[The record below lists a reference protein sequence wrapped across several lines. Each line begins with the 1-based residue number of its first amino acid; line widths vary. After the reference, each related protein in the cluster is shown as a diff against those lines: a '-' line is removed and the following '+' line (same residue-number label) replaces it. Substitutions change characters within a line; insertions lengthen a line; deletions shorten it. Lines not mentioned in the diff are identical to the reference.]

1 MVEKASEVM
10 ESKSSS
16 SQSEIGSAEDVVQA
30 LLDYLV
36 APMLPLK
43 SAGRE
48 VPSLEQQQS
57 VAKQAKV
64 SPSVVVYA
72 QLSKLDVLGKFH
84 ALHCLEMYGV
94 EKWFFH

>member
-10 ESKSSS
+10 DSKSSS

-43 SAGRE
+43 SAGHE

-57 VAKQAKV
+57 VAKQV
-64 SPSVVVYA
+64 SHSFAFIQIKP
-72 QLSKLDVLGKFH
+72 
-84 ALHCLEMYGV
+84 HC
-94 EKWFFH
+94 FFP